1 MTDEVKIVPT
11 SVTASPPPAASQ
23 SPPSTSSTPAPAV
36 ISPASASVAPT
47 ADTAA
52 SSPASIV
59 ETTPTEAPIT
69 EQPSESTGPETPL
82 GTDPDAPKEDP
93 QVKEEE
99 ITKSPDG
106 DKPAEE
112 KKDEDSQSDEPAPLP
127 AFEAF
132 KLPEGLTADS
142 DAFTNLTK
150 MLGEFEVKT
159 KAEHAEVQAFGQSLV
174 DRHVEQLNKT
184 IKQVSDVWTQNW
196 ENQKKDWFESF
207 KSDPEIGGNRMD
219 TTLAAARQFIRTHG
233 GTPKQQQEFRELMNV
248 SGVGN
253 HPAVIR
259 LLAKASKVMSEG
271 RPLPASSP
279 VSDKKGRAATLY
291 GNR

>member
-1 MTDEVKIVPT
+1 MSDEVKSAAPI
-11 SVTASPPPAASQ
+11 SASTPPPAAS
-23 SPPSTSSTPAPAV
+23 STPSS
-36 ISPASASVAPT
+36 SPTPVVATTVESVAPVVSNT
-47 ADTAA
+47 PVDQPVA
-52 SSPASIV
+52 PVV
-59 ETTPTEAPIT
+59 ETPVPDQTPVEAPK
-69 EQPSESTGPETPL
+69 PETPL
-82 GTDPDAPKEDP
+82 GTDPDAPS
-93 QVKEEE
+93 EEVAPVVE
-99 ITKSPDG
+99 EAPKSPEG

-112 KKDEDSQSDEPAPLP
+112 KKDEAGQSAEPAPLP
-127 AFEAF
+127 TFESF
-132 KLPEGLTADS
+132 KLPEGLTADP
-142 DAFTNLTK
+142 DAFTNLTS

-159 KAEHAEVQAFGQSLV
+159 KANHDEVQAFGQSLV

-184 IKQVSDVWTQNW
+184 IKQVSDVWAQNW

-233 GTPKQQQEFRELMNV
+233 GTPQQQQEFRDLMNT

-259 LLAKASKVMSEG
+259 MLAKASKVMSEG

-279 VSDKKGRAATLY
+279 VSEKKGRAATLY
-291 GNR
+291 GGK